1 MEPTACWPHKS
12 PAPTAC
18 TYSRAHLLQDLALDI
33 PDAPHLLA
41 LFLGRAVVD
50 EVLAPSFLASVL
62 PALRNDSL
70 GVTVVQTTG
79 GQCFADLRGPHAL
92 LHQHQSA

>member
-1 MEPTACWPHKS
+1 M
-12 PAPTAC
+12 
-18 TYSRAHLLQDLALDI
+18 LQDLALDI

-79 GQCFADLRGPHAL
+79 EHCSAGLLGPHAGN
-92 LHQHQSA
+92 S

>member
-1 MEPTACWPHKS
+1 MT
-12 PAPTAC
+12 
-18 TYSRAHLLQDLALDI
+18 RLLQDLALDI

-79 GQCFADLRGPHAL
+79 ELCSAGLRGPHAARL
-92 LHQHQSA
+92 QPVQENGAV